1 MNISQYFIQRPI
13 FAAVLSLLIFISG
26 ALALFQLPITEY
38 PEVVPPTIVVNA
50 SYPGANPEVL
60 ANTVAA
66 PLEQAINGIEN
77 MLYMSSQ
84 STADGSLSITV
95 TFALGTPVDA
105 AQVRVQSRVARAY
118 PRLPEDVQ
126 RLGVT
131 TRKSSPNLTMVV
143 HLLSP
148 DSRYDMLYLSNF
160 ANLKVKDELAR
171 IEGAG
176 SVQAFGAG
184 DYAIRIWVNPE
195 KAASLNLTT
204 SDIIAAIREQNR
216 QAAAGTVGAQPNAGS
231 NPFQLLIKV
240 KGRLESVE
248 EFKDI
253 IVRVGDN
260 GAITRLKDVAR
271 VELGSNSYALRS
283 LLNNKPAAAVA
294 IFQSSGSNAIQLSD
308 DVRARM
314 EELKTTFP
322 DGIDYDIVYDPT
334 VFVRGSIEAVIK
346 TLLEA
351 ILLVVIVVV
360 LFLQTWRASIIP
372 LVAVPVSLVGT
383 FAVMHL
389 FGFSLNALSLFGL
402 VLAIGIVVDDA
413 IVVVENV
420 ERNIALGKTS
430 IEATKQAMR
439 EVTGPIIATSLVL
452 SAVFIPTAFISGLS
466 GQFYKQFA
474 LTIAISTIIS
484 TFNSLTLSPALAAVL
499 LKPHDAPKDW
509 FSKVLDAIFGRF
521 IFKPFN
527 RFFNALSDFYMGL
540 IKRIIRLSML
550 ALAIY
555 AGLIV
560 LTQGLFQ
567 NTPTGFVPPQDKMYL
582 IAFANLPD
590 AASLDRTDKVIQRM
604 SEIALEHPGVESS
617 VAFPGL
623 SINGF
628 TIASNSG
635 VVFITLKPFDER
647 PNVSYWDQFK
657 HFAFNADLPP
667 DLSAQTI
674 SDQLNMQL
682 GVIDEGF
689 VVVVPPPP
697 VLGLGTTGGFKLQI
711 EDRANLGYAKLFEET
726 QKVLYQAYMNPALD
740 PMSTFS
746 FFKANVPQIKVDVD
760 REKAKVHGVAVD
772 EIFQTLQ
779 AYMGSVYVNDV
790 NLFGRTYQVN
800 LQADA
805 EFRVDES
812 QIEQL
817 KVRNV
822 QGEMVP
828 LATFVDV
835 THTSGP
841 DMVTRY
847 NNYPAADLN
856 SGPGPGYSSG
866 QAEAAMIEILDAS
879 LPSGMAYEWTDLTY
893 QQILA
898 GDTAIYMFPLVVLL
912 VFLVLAAQYES
923 WSLPVAI
930 ILIVPMTL
938 LSAMVGVV
946 LWGLNNNIFT
956 QIGFIVLVGLAAKN
970 AILIVEFAKD
980 KQDQGMELIAA
991 TIEASRL
998 RLRPILMTSL
1008 AFIMGVVPLVFSS
1021 GAGAEMREAMGV
1033 AVFAGM
1039 IGVTIFGLL
1048 LTPLFYALVRKYA
1061 AKAS

>member
-674 SDQLNMQL
+674 SDELNMQL

-812 QIEQL
+812 QIGQL

>member
-560 LTQGLFQ
+560 LTQDLFQ

-674 SDQLNMQL
+674 SDELNMQL